1 MSLAI
6 LKFII
11 HCEGEGWS
19 PDYILSQLKLYLDG
33 VRDSRLHDNVCAFL
47 PVDGGGR
54 DTSESH
60 AAILREFVR
69 WTGEGEANALTD
81 DEAERVINDYVRS
94 DWLTTLLACTP
105 DGLLSAS

>member
-11 HCEGEGWS
+11 HCESEGWTS
-19 PDYILSQLKLYLDG
+19 DYILSQLKLYLDG

-54 DTSESH
+54 DTTESH

-69 WTGEGEANALTD
+69 SASTGRAGVDALTD

-94 DWLTTLLACTP
+94 DW
-105 DGLLSAS
+105 SATRMGY